1 MNEINYTIIIPH
13 KNIPSLLQRC
23 IDSIPYREDLQ
34 VIVVDD
40 NSECDKVD
48 FEHFPG
54 LKEKHVEVVFT
65 KEGKGA
71 GYARNIGLRHAKGKW
86 ILFADADDFFNTCFL
101 ETIDKYCNSNYEIIY
116 FGINSVYSDNL
127 EIANRAHYI
136 NDYIKN
142 DLEQNSTFENSRFK
156 RYSPWA
162 KLISRIFIEKHN
174 ISFEERKASND
185 IWFSI
190 LSGYH
195 AKNVYAD
202 ITPIYCLTIRK
213 GSLEMTINHSLYEER
228 FSAACNVNDFL
239 YKNNL
244 NKYHFNLW
252 RYLIVYRRF
261 GIKLF
266 IRKFFEICIH
276 YKSHYDILIKDLYLI
291 ISELIN
297 MKRENRII
305 KSYYVINKNKQ
316 YK

>member
-1 MNEINYTIIIPH
+1 MNEINYSIIIPH

-23 IDSIPYREDLQ
+23 IDSIPNREDIQ

-40 NSECDKVD
+40 NSDCDEVD
-48 FEHFPG
+48 FDHFPG
-54 LKEKHVEVVFT
+54 LNEKHIEVIFT

-71 GYARNIGLRHAKGKW
+71 GYARNVGLKHAKGKW
-86 ILFADADDFFNTCFL
+86 VIFADADDFFNTCFL

-116 FGINSVYSDNL
+116 FGINSVYSDNM

-239 YKNNL
+239 HNINHYK
-244 NKYHFNLW
+244 YRINLW
-252 RYLIVYRRF
+252 SYLIVYRHF
-261 GIKLF
+261 GMKLLLRNLIDICRNYNNSYIELFGDFYKIIHEIINKKLIKL
-266 IRKFFEICIH
+266 
-276 YKSHYDILIKDLYLI
+276 
-291 ISELIN
+291 
-297 MKRENRII
+297 
-305 KSYYVINKNKQ
+305 KNKC
-316 YK
+316 Y